1 MTNATHRTV
10 KPAENSLDNLFL
22 VNSTSA
28 NKGEP
33 MQDKN
38 SVFSDT
44 FQSVRNFFRDVFF
57 GKDEFPDVM
66 WHNESRLHIVHE
78 DETLTAAELQM
89 LQRIMAQHIRTHEQ
103 VRKEFKEEAL
113 SYPVGDEMRNMLFRE
128 HREIK
133 AKLKSLSALQY
144 RLKHKI
150 AARG

>member
-1 MTNATHRTV
+1 MF
-10 KPAENSLDNLFL
+10 KSLFGFL
-22 VNSTSA
+22 N
-28 NKGEP
+28 
-33 MQDKN
+33 D
-38 SVFSDT
+38 
-44 FQSVRNFFRDVFF
+44 QSVGEVLD
-57 GKDEFPDVM
+57 DEVKVIHQDQM
-66 WHNESRLHIVHE
+66 LSQ
-78 DETLTAAELQM
+78 AELQM
-89 LQRIMAQHIRTHEQ
+89 LQHMMAQYIRTHEQ

>member
-1 MTNATHRTV
+1 MIKSLFGFFNDQYVGEVFDEV
-10 KPAENSLDNLFL
+10 K
-22 VNSTSA
+22 VIR
-28 NKGEP
+28 
-33 MQDKN
+33 QDQML
-38 SVFSDT
+38 S
-44 FQSVRNFFRDVFF
+44 QS
-57 GKDEFPDVM
+57 
-66 WHNESRLHIVHE
+66 
-78 DETLTAAELQM
+78 ELQT
-89 LQRIMAQHIRTHEQ
+89 LQRMMAQYIRTHEQ

>member
-1 MTNATHRTV
+1 MF
-10 KPAENSLDNLFL
+10 KSLFGFFN
-22 VNSTSA
+22 N
-28 NKGEP
+28 
-33 MQDKN
+33 
-38 SVFSDT
+38 
-44 FQSVRNFFRDVFF
+44 QSVGEVFDD
-57 GKDEFPDVM
+57 DEITVVLQEEM
-66 WHNESRLHIVHE
+66 LSQG
-78 DETLTAAELQM
+78 ELQM
-89 LQRIMAQHIRTHEQ
+89 LQRMMAHYIRTHEQ

>member
-1 MTNATHRTV
+1 MFKFISGLFDSSSTANLQEGFSWTV
-10 KPAENSLDNLFL
+10 PYGGEFQKYPDGESPYLSQAE
-22 VNSTSA
+22 
-28 NKGEP
+28 
-33 MQDKN
+33 
-38 SVFSDT
+38 
-44 FQSVRNFFRDVFF
+44 
-57 GKDEFPDVM
+57 
-66 WHNESRLHIVHE
+66 I
-78 DETLTAAELQM
+78 QM
-89 LQRIMAQHIRTHEQ
+89 LQHVMAQYIRTHEQ